1 MKKILLFLCLFFSL
15 FYYNNSFALT
25 EQEQMLNDQWWNSE
39 DSAYSDKSWDLT
51 SSDFQ
56 INVDDIS
63 PWIVWQ
69 WSTTKERVNWLLWTF
84 IQNMMIALW
93 ILSVFIM
100 TIGSWY
106 MILHNGQDELLSKW
120 KSIFMSWVY
129 AMIVALTS
137 YYLIAIVSYLL
148 YKN

>member
-25 EQEQMLNDQWWNSE
+25 EQEQMLNDQWGNSE
-39 DSAYSDKSWDLT
+39 DSAYSDKSGDLT

-63 PWIVWQ
+63 PGIVGQ
-69 WSTTKERVNWLLWTF
+69 GSTTKERVNWLLGTF
-84 IQNMMIALW
+84 IQNMMIALG

-100 TIGSWY
+100 TIGSGY
-106 MILHNGQDELLSKW
+106 MILHNGQDELLSKG
-120 KSIFMSWVY
+120 KSIFMSGVY

>member
-51 SSDFQ
+51 SPDFQ